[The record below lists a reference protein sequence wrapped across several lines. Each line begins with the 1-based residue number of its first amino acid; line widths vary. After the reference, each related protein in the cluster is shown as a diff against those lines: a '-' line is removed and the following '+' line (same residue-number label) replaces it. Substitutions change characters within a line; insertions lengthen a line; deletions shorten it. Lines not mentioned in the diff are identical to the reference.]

1 MPFEATLNNKH
12 IGIIEEY
19 LVEISKNLDIELNFV
34 PTLNWHESFEKVV
47 ENKCDIL
54 TTIADKKIEKSF
66 LILQTLIWIFL
77 L

>member
-1 MPFEATLNNKH
+1 MPFEANLNNKH

-54 TTIADKKIEKSF
+54 TTIADKKKKEKSF
-66 LILQTLIWIFL
+66 LILQTLI
-77 L
+77 